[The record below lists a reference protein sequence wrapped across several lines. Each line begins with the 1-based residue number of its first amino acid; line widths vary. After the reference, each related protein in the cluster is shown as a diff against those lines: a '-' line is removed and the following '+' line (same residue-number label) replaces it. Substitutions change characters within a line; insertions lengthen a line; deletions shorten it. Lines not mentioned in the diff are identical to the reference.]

1 MGAGRGKTVNLRRL
15 IPNPNI
21 VRDRLITQ
29 VHDYDDYVDNI
40 NAKRFANYQEGEVK
54 WIPPNS
60 SFSVGKIERVMDS
73 NISKT
78 ARILA
83 NTDDK
88 GRKIYEEALNAFH
101 QLNTMSPEIQVNQ
114 IALGDVG
121 AGMAYYSVD
130 THTIRVDKSMLK
142 GDMFEDYNEYCYNTG
157 STPTDSIIHEYGH
170 AVYFKIDD
178 QFGDKLKKFH
188 KKTEG
193 MEAVSRYGNM
203 NSHEAFAE
211 SFNLY
216 VTGRQ
221 PVQGKEYHK
230 EFEKLMKDVGMT
242 KFKKAMPSKKDEGS
256 LFKTFDEYVNNRH
269 KFNDSDRATFDKVFV
284 KKELDKMKS
293 SKAQQYVEVSYDDIE
308 NYIRGN
314 KISYNTYT
322 FLNGSMMLE
331 DEKTN
336 NSYDSTRK
344 YKLPVM
350 TGQMYNEIQGAAAK
364 SKGNDRDLYNK
375 YYNPKTNSM
384 DMQKASQN
392 EEWENYSKIAK
403 WNRKLMDGED
413 PFPKSEAPKKM
424 SKVRMKILAG
434 ELDEEGNDLTKKP
447 NKKTTKKSKA
457 GTKKPAPKLETPVE
471 ESKPVDRM
479 GTLLA
484 KYSKYKTT
492 STLTKDYKA
501 GKITQAEYNS
511 ILNAL
516 GKNTKTVK
524 APTPPKPEA
533 PKVVATPEP
542 PKVKTPKPKA
552 EKPKSTDKVKKE
564 TKKSAVAPTKEQKKP
579 TTTKKTPTK
588 KSKVTNTYSDMS
600 VDDFNNAIDD
610 LLNKYK

>member
-40 NAKRFANYQEGEVK
+40 NAKRFADYQEGEVK

-88 GRKIYEEALNAFH
+88 GRKIYEESLNAFH
-101 QLNTMSPEIQVNQ
+101 QLNKMSPEIQVNQ

-142 GDMFEDYNEYCYNTG
+142 GDMFEDYNEYSYNTG

-170 AVYFKIDD
+170 AVYFKIED
-178 QFGDKLKKFH
+178 QFGDKLKQFH

-203 NSHEAFAE
+203 NTHEAFAE

-256 LFKTFDEYVNNRH
+256 LFKTFDEYVKNRH

-331 DEKTN
+331 DEKTSN
-336 NSYDSTRK
+336 TYDSTRK

-350 TGQMYNEIQGAAAK
+350 TRQMYNEIQDAATK

-457 GTKKPAPKLETPVE
+457 ETKKPAPKPKAPVE
-471 ESKPVDRM
+471 EPKPVDRL
-479 GTLLA
+479 GDLVA

-492 STLTKDYKA
+492 STLTKDYKS
-501 GKITQAEYNS
+501 GKITQAEYNHV
-511 ILNAL
+511 LNAL
-516 GKNTKTVK
+516 GKNTKTAK
-524 APTPPKPEA
+524 APTK
-533 PKVVATPEP
+533 KVETV
-542 PKVKTPKPKA
+542 PKA
-552 EKPKSTDKVKKE
+552 TETKVKKE
-564 TKKSAVAPTKEQKKP
+564 TKKSTVAPTKEQKKP
-579 TTTKKTPTK
+579 TTSKKVEPK
-588 KSKVTNTYSDMS
+588 KRKSNVKNTYSDMS
-600 VDDFNNAIDD
+600 ADDFNSAVDD
-610 LLNKYK
+610 LLNRYK